1 MKHSWTT
8 LRSDTFAT
16 RIFREIKKLQNF
28 CISRTWTFASRPKK
42 DFSQPFT
49 FANGQI
55 NHFFVCVPNL
65 KLFGLIERISEDQLS
80 QSSHERILSEF
91 SFLPPQFFAY
101 FECNPRF
108 TLPVF
113 MHYKVDNFLTGVTSN
128 AMASK

>member
-1 MKHSWTT
+1 M
-8 LRSDTFAT
+8 
-16 RIFREIKKLQNF
+16 
-28 CISRTWTFASRPKK
+28 
-42 DFSQPFT
+42 
-49 FANGQI
+49 
-55 NHFFVCVPNL
+55 CVPNL
-65 KLFGLIERISEDQLS
+65 KLFGLIERIHVKISEDQLS

-128 AMASK
+128 AMASI